1 MPFKPFKKP
10 LVRQI
15 SFALCVLSLLS
26 AASIS
31 RAHTELVRVS
41 PANNAMLM
49 SLPEAIELE
58 FSQEV
63 TLTQLALTNRMSKA
77 PVDIGFEPSTQA
89 KSSYQLELPVLE
101 VGTYLIEWT
110 ILGADGHRISDSAG
124 FMLHSDGV
132 NVMDMSLPMTTP
144 ETSSELM
151 ESHSK
156 MTMDDDHQGHH

>member
-1 MPFKPFKKP
+1 MKLKKT
-10 LVRQI
+10 I
-15 SFALCVLSLLS
+15 AKSFSVAACFFGLLFMAQFS
-26 AASIS
+26 W
-31 RAHTELVRVS
+31 AHTELVRVS

-77 PVDIGFEPSTQA
+77 PVDIDFEPSTQVQ
-89 KSSYQLELPVLE
+89 SSYRLELPVLK

-132 NVMDMSLPMTTP
+132 NVMDMSMPMTTP
-144 ETSSELM
+144 ETPSEST
-151 ESHSK
+151 EP
-156 MTMDDDHQGHH
+156 